1 MSQPPDYP
9 PPPPAPPT
17 PTYGRPPENGLGLA
31 AMIVGIASFFV
42 LAPLSSTGAIIL
54 GVLGL
59 RKVRAGQA
67 TNRGQAL
74 TGVIC
79 GAVSLVLGLVVIIY
93 VVAVL
98 SHNVNTSP

>member
-1 MSQPPDYP
+1 MSQPPSYP
-9 PPPPAPPT
+9 APPPAPPAD
-17 PTYGRPPENGLGLA
+17 TYGGQPENGLGLA
-31 AMIVGIASFFV
+31 AMIIGIASFFV